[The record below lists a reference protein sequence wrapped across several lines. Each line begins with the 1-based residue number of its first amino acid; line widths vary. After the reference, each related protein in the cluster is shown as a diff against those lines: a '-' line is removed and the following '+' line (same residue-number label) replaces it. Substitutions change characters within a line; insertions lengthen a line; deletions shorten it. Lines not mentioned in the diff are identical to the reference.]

1 MNGDD
6 GSMSLDFLAG
16 FTIFMLALII
26 VVSLVPG
33 LLVGLQSSGI
43 DYDAVAYRTG
53 VILVE
58 DPGWPLY
65 PAWEQ
70 YGAADK
76 DKIERIGLA
85 VSRETPNILL
95 SEKVNALFDA
105 GLFSYPDDYHGRV
118 IFGDYPYSFNISL
131 TRSDGS
137 VPQFVGAERPSG
149 YGYIRRVVM
158 IKEPA
163 NLTVNCMNPD
173 YLANPSEATQT
184 FTVQLDYSELLDP
197 TIGSAYQ
204 IDPRAEP
211 VIVSITNFGASLNG
225 TSPDPTLRK
234 VRLSK
239 NGVTL
244 NLPDYTVLDPAKY
257 QLSVDGA
264 PVNLTPGLP
273 VTGSI
278 DLRLEPAWLA
288 TLPLDQN
295 SILGVTYTF
304 DDSPPRTLLS
314 GTHLYDYDNTTRP
327 VLARGALEVAVW

>member
-1 MNGDD
+1 
-6 GSMSLDFLAG
+6 MSLDFLAG

-53 VILVE
+53 VILAE

-70 YGAADK
+70 YGAADT
-76 DKIERIGLA
+76 DQIDRIGLA
-85 VSRETPNILL
+85 VSRETPNVLS
-95 SEKVNALFDA
+95 SEKVDAFFDG
-105 GLFSYPDDYHGRV
+105 GLFSYPDDYHDRA

-131 TRSDGS
+131 MRSGGS
-137 VPQFVGAERPSG
+137 VQFVGAERPQG

-163 NLTVNCMNPD
+163 TLTVD
-173 YLANPSEATQT
+173 SSVHTAASATQT
-184 FTVQLDYSELLDP
+184 FTVQLDYAELLDP
-197 TIGSAYQ
+197 TIGPAYR

-211 VIVSITNFGASLNG
+211 VIVRITNFAASLTVGSLNA
-225 TSPDPTLRK
+225 TLQK

-244 NLPDYTVLDPAKY
+244 NLPEYTAEDSAKY
-257 QLSVDGA
+257 QFFIGGTSA
-264 PVNLTPGLP
+264 NLTPRTRRSPLP
-273 VTGSI
+273 IPSI
-278 DLRLEPAWLA
+278 CDWSLHGWLRFPWTRTASLA
-288 TLPLDQN
+288 
-295 SILGVTYTF
+295 
-304 DDSPPRTLLS
+304 SPIRS
-314 GTHLYDYDNTTRP
+314 TTRP
-327 VLARGALEVAVW
+327 RRHGSAAYTSMTITT